1 MGMLT
6 SLSFLTSKEPLCK
19 CIVGKVSLIMRMK
32 NIWSLSFIWAG
43 LSSCLALAVLEFLSI
58 GDRLQILSLEF
69 VPWDPSL
76 SCIKTAGN
84 LKDKSI
90 FPSLTM
96 SSIKLFPKEVQRT
109 LTGRMIIL
117 GGTTSKDFPSETLAR
132 YRFIRFIINKCH

>member
-1 MGMLT
+1 MCVHT
-6 SLSFLTSKEPLCK
+6 SPSQGGFWPGEAYGYADTTLFLTSKEPLCK
-19 CIVGKVSLIMRMK
+19 CIVGKVSLILRMR

-43 LSSCLALAVLEFLSI
+43 LSFSLALAVLEYLSI
-58 GDRLQILSLEF
+58 GDRLQLLSLEF

-96 SSIKLFPKEVQRT
+96 SLIKPFPKEVQRT
-109 LTGRMIIL
+109 
-117 GGTTSKDFPSETLAR
+117 
-132 YRFIRFIINKCH
+132 